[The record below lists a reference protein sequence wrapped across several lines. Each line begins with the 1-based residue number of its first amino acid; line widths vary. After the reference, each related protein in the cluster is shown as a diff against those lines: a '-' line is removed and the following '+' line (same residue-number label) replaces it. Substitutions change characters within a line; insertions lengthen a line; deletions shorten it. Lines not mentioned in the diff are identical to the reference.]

1 VRIAPLFIAI
11 GLSGCSATD
20 PVKDFQREVEL
31 AVKYELKD
39 PDSAQFR
46 FGAYDLFP
54 DQRLSCGEVNSK
66 NSFGG
71 YTGYQ
76 TFVFDDGKVTFEEG
90 NTESFVA
97 ALNKCTEANKKQA
110 EKTVTE
116 LEKIDP
122 EAAAKLR
129 AENQETGDTK

>member
-1 VRIAPLFIAI
+1 M
-11 GLSGCSATD
+11 
-20 PVKDFQREVEL
+20 

-46 FGAYDLFP
+46 FEAYDLFP
-54 DQRLSCGEVNSK
+54 DQRLSCGKVNSK

-90 NTESFVA
+90 DSASYVA
-97 ALNKCTEANKKQA
+97 ALQKCTEANRKQA
-110 EKTVTE
+110 EKTVDE

-129 AENQETGDTK
+129 AENQKTGDTK